1 MIDDT
6 GKCVSCLHPCLSK
19 IYFKIQEC
27 NSVLICTDSSQLDDE
42 ILAKNHASEFLCSAA
57 EFINAML
64 LPNLGDEL
72 KSQST
77 KITMTAIIQADTFD
91 IVFQNILLLLNGND
105 PKACQTIILSAHHIL
120 HYLIDME
127 QFHGYLALIL
137 YHSVMAS
144 HSGLQYESL
153 DYLLGLIADVC
164 FHLGKAS
171 SLPFE
176 VLSKINND
184 TQEISNYLQEI
195 GRMALSKDRVRL
207 TKQFLKNILG
217 QPTSKLFAQDPNF
230 LRMSI

>member
-1 MIDDT
+1 M
-6 GKCVSCLHPCLSK
+6 
-19 IYFKIQEC
+19 
-27 NSVLICTDSSQLDDE
+27 
-42 ILAKNHASEFLCSAA
+42 
-57 EFINAML
+57 
-64 LPNLGDEL
+64 
-72 KSQST
+72 
-77 KITMTAIIQADTFD
+77 
-91 IVFQNILLLLNGND
+91 
-105 PKACQTIILSAHHIL
+105 SAHHIL
-120 HYLIDME
+120 HYLIDMD
-127 QFHGYLALIL
+127 QFHGHLALIL

-184 TQEISNYLQEI
+184 NQEISNYLQEI
-195 GRMALSKDRVRL
+195 GRMPLSKDRVRL

-230 LRMSI
+230 LTHVNLMQKAVFLSKRKQKDGLENIDNLNMLFQ